1 MRLKMIRMTVAALTV
16 GLVLT
21 GCGSDDGGEG
31 GSSGAAAG
39 DQTLTGT
46 MGKGSTTTNPLA
58 PGEDQVDAYNLFTTP
73 LLQTDD
79 KAQIS
84 SQILESWETSDDAT
98 TVTLVVKD
106 GWKWSDGQ
114 PITGQDLYTS
124 LDLYL
129 DGNISSSAGRIG
141 GVAGQQE
148 VLDGQAEHISGLKVD
163 GNTVTVSLAEP
174 NVAWVS
180 NVAARGFN
188 LPLLPD
194 HVLGDLPHADV
205 QDHEF
210 FKTWPVVSG
219 PYELTSYKPGES
231 ATFERNDSWSGGK
244 EVAFKAVN
252 LKVLE
257 TDQMIAQLRTG
268 EIQFAFNLGAE
279 DVAGLEDQGAVIA
292 SHGGIAPDTLGL
304 NYNDPRLADPRVRQA
319 LIYAIDREQICT
331 TILAGRCSVP
341 IANVRQVSP
350 DWAIPTDDVIEYSF
364 NQAKARDLLAAA
376 DFDTSQPITL
386 LTRTGL
392 ATVDKVMTAVQGM
405 WEDIGLTV
413 KPSVVDTGQLLATL
427 EKKDASWQAFWV
439 SGADFSVDPVAME
452 AYASCGTRYPDGSN
466 TSQYC
471 DPETDSLWA
480 AGLQETDPDQRAT
493 IYQDAFRRLNNDPS
507 EIYLYVPDMLA
518 AHVPNLTG
526 VVLQGNLVNP
536 YWNIADWG
544 WED

>member
-1 MRLKMIRMTVAALTV
+1 MRSMMIRMAVVALTA
-16 GLVLT
+16 GLVLAA
-21 GCGSDDGGEG
+21 CGSDDGGEG
-31 GSSGAAAG
+31 GGSGAG

-46 MGKGSTTTNPLA
+46 MGKASTTTNPLA

-79 KAQIS
+79 KAQIF

-98 TVTLVVKD
+98 TVTLVVKE
-106 GWKWSDGQ
+106 GWEWSDGE

-141 GVAGQQE
+141 GVVGQQE
-148 VLDGQAEHISGLKVD
+148 ILDGQAEHISGLTVD

-174 NVAWVS
+174 NVAWVA

-194 HVLGDLPHADV
+194 HVLGELPHEDV

-210 FKTWPVVSG
+210 FRTWPVVSG
-219 PYELTSYKPGES
+219 PYELTSYEPGES
-231 ATFERNDSWSGGK
+231 ATFERNDNWSGGK
-244 EVAFKAVN
+244 EPVFETVN
-252 LKVLE
+252 LKALE
-257 TDQMIAQLRTG
+257 SDQMIAQLRTG
-268 EIQFAFNLGAE
+268 EIQFAFNLGPE
-279 DVAGLEDQGAVIA
+279 EVDGLEQEGAEIA
-292 SHGGIAPDTLGL
+292 SHGGIAPDVLGL
-304 NYNDPRLADPRVRQA
+304 NYNDPRLSDPRVRQA
-319 LIYAIDREQICT
+319 LIYAINREQICT
-331 TILAGRCSVP
+331 TILAGRCTVP
-341 IANVRQVSP
+341 ITNVRQISP
-350 DWAIPTDDVIEYSF
+350 EWAIPTEDVIDYSF
-364 NQAKARDLLAAA
+364 DPEKARDLLAAA

-386 LTRTGL
+386 ITRTGS

-405 WEDIGLTV
+405 WGDVGLTV
-413 KPSVVDTGQLLATL
+413 EPTVMDTGQLLETL
-427 EKKDASWQAFWV
+427 EKRDQSWQAFWV
-439 SGADFSVDPVAME
+439 SGADFSVDPVAMQ

-480 AGLQETDPDQRAT
+480 AGVRETDPDQRAE
-493 IYQDAFRRLNNDPS
+493 IYQEAFRRLNNDPA
-507 EIYLYVPDMLA
+507 EIFLYVPDMLA
-518 AHVPNLTG
+518 AHAPNLTG
-526 VVLQGNLVNP
+526 VVVHGNLVNP

-544 WED
+544 WKN